1 MARKIRDSRL
11 ESRSARLRLP
21 VQKKPYTGPT
31 LARGIGL
38 LYRRNAGAGSWV
50 VKATDGHGATWTKAF
65 AVADDFEDADGGHVL
80 SYFQASDIARRL
92 ERGRDDTP
100 DSKPV
105 TVAAALNAYEAD
117 LRNRGAHLANVT
129 RVQFHMTAAF
139 GAKPVG
145 LLTAR
150 DLQAW
155 RDGLIGKMEP
165 SSIRRTC
172 VGLRAALELAA
183 SLDHRITNR
192 HVYRLG
198 LRALPNS
205 NKARRMVLVDE
216 VVLRI
221 VEAAYEIDRAFGLMV
236 EVLAVTGARISQA
249 ARLTCADLQVD
260 RPDPRLMAALSHKNP
275 TGPHAPLL

>member
-1 MARKIRDSRL
+1 MAPAARDSR
-11 ESRSARLRLP
+11 SRRSSARRAISGCVARPQWPAHEACPTRYAGDSWSSRRRPSEPHLRPPRQAWARCRDRALQSSTAFYGVSWNSPQVPVSSRLVFTEAYGHVLTSTHMFGTFPGHRKGTTDLSRLRLP

-38 LYRRNAGAGSWV
+38 LYRRNAGAGSCV

-65 AVADDFEDADGGHVL
+65 AFADDFEDADGGHVL

-92 ERGRDDTP
+92 ARGRDDTP

-150 DLQAW
+150 DLQALTSF
-155 RDGLIGKMEP
+155 G
-165 SSIRRTC
+165 SS
-172 VGLRAALELAA
+172 
-183 SLDHRITNR
+183 S
-192 HVYRLG
+192 
-198 LRALPNS
+198 
-205 NKARRMVLVDE
+205 ARSI
-216 VVLRI
+216 VLRNR
-221 VEAAYEIDRAFGLMV
+221 VRWSDV
-236 EVLAVTGARISQA
+236 
-249 ARLTCADLQVD
+249 
-260 RPDPRLMAALSHKNP
+260 
-275 TGPHAPLL
+275 